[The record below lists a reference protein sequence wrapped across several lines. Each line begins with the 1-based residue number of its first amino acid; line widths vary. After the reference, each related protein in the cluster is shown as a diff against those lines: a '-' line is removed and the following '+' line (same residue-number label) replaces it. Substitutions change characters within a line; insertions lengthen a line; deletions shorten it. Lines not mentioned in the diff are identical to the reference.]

1 MTITPAELAT
11 TPVVAGLFA
20 TEAGRAHLI
29 GSRCFGCGTLYFP
42 QAISCRNPHCHDK
55 TIEQTALPNRGILY
69 SFTVQRYRPPP
80 LFQMDDW
87 QPYAIGVVDLG
98 QGLHVMGMLTD
109 IALDEIAIG
118 MAMQL
123 TLEPLINDS
132 ERGSII
138 TYKFKPETLA

>member
-29 GSRCFGCGTLYFP
+29 GSRCLGCGTLYFP

-109 IALDEIAIG
+109 IAGRNRNRHGHATDARTLD
-118 MAMQL
+118 QRQRTRRNHHL
-123 TLEPLINDS
+123 
-132 ERGSII
+132 
-138 TYKFKPETLA
+138 